1 MGAVFAPWNLCLRPA
16 MARGPKKHMK
26 RLAAPKHWML
36 DKMGGTWAPRP
47 STGPHKLRECLPLVL
62 ILRNRLKYA
71 LTKKEV
77 QKILMQRLVKVDGKV
92 RTDANF
98 PCGFMDV
105 ISIEKSDEHFRLLY
119 DAKGRFILHRLNNK
133 NFADEASFKL
143 CRVQRVSVGAKGV
156 PQIGTHDGRTIR
168 YPDPL
173 TKNHDVVKVDIATNK
188 AIDVM
193 KFEVGVT
200 CVVTKG
206 QNQGRIGVVTGR
218 EKHIGSFEIVHV
230 KDTKGRAFATRLAN
244 FFTISNKDDDSNVS
258 LPRAKGIRDNILD
271 ERKKRLGY

>member
-1 MGAVFAPWNLCLRPA
+1 MGAARLGTSASKA

-71 LTKKEV
+71 LTNKEV

-92 RTDANF
+92 RTDVNY
-98 PCGFMDV
+98 PVGFMDV
-105 ISIEKSDEHFRLLY
+105 ISLDKSDEHFRLMY
-119 DAKGRFILHRLNNK
+119 DAKG
-133 NFADEASFKL
+133 
-143 CRVQRVSVGAKGV
+143 V
-156 PQIGTHDGRTIR
+156 PNITTHDGRTIR

-173 TKNHDVVKVDIATNK
+173 AKMHDVVKVDLATGK
-188 AIDVM
+188 ATDM
-193 KFEVGVT
+193 LKFETGVQ
-200 CVVTKG
+200 CIVTKG
-206 QNQGRIGVVTGR
+206 QNQGRIGTVMAR
-218 EKHIGSFEIVHV
+218 EKHVGSFEIVHV
-230 KDTKGRAFATRLAN
+230 KDSKGRAFATRIMN
-244 FFTISNKDDDSNVS
+244 IFTLSNKDDEPVVS
-258 LPRAKGIRDNILD
+258 VPRARGIRDTILE

>member
-62 ILRNRLKYA
+62 VLRNRLKYA

-77 QKILMQRLVKVDGKV
+77 QQILMQRLIKVDGKV

-105 ISIEKSDEHFRLLY
+105 ISIEKTDEHFRMLY
-119 DAKGRFILHRLNNK
+119 DCKGRFVVHRLNNK
-133 NFADEASFKL
+133 QFSKEMQFKL
-143 CRVQRVSVGAKGV
+143 CRVQRLSVGAKGV
-156 PQIGTHDGRTIR
+156 PCVTTHDGRTIR
-168 YPDPL
+168 YPDPCS
-173 TKNHDVVKVDIATNK
+173 KVHDTIKVDIATGK
-188 AIDVM
+188 ATDSL
-193 KFEVGVT
+193 KFETGAT
-200 CVVTKG
+200 AAITRG
-206 QNQGRIGVVTGR
+206 QNQGRVGVITGR

-230 KDTKGRAFATRLAN
+230 KDSKGRSFATR
-244 FFTISNKDDDSNVS
+244 ISHVFVIAGKDDEADIS
-258 LPRAKGIRDNILD
+258 LPRGKGLRDNILE

>member
-1 MGAVFAPWNLCLRPA
+1 

-26 RLAAPKHWML
+26 RLSAPKHWML
-36 DKMGGTWAPRP
+36 EKMGGTWAPRP

-77 QKILMQRLVKVDGKV
+77 QTILMQRLIKVDGKV
-92 RTDANF
+92 RTDSNY
-98 PCGFMDV
+98 PVGFMDV
-105 ISIEKSDEHFRLLY
+105 ISIEKSDEHFRLMY

-133 NFADEASFKL
+133 NYSKENQYKL
-143 CRVQRVSVGAKGV
+143 CRVSRVALGAKGV
-156 PQIGTHDGRTIR
+156 PCIGTHDGRTIR

-173 TKNHDVVKVDIATNK
+173 AKNNDVVKVDLNTGKAT
-188 AIDVM
+188 DVL

-200 CVVTKG
+200 AVITKG
-206 QNQGRIGVVTGR
+206 QNQGRVGVVTAR
-218 EKHIGSFEIVHV
+218 EKHVGSFEIIHI
-230 KDTKGRAFATRLAN
+230 KDAKGRAFATRIMN
-244 FFTISNKDDDSNVS
+244 VFTISSKDDEPLVS
-258 LPRAKGIRDNILD
+258 LPRAKGVRDTILE